1 MQFAKVNDIV
11 VHYDLRWNG
20 NDKPVL
26 VFINSLGT
34 DFRIWNKVRARLG
47 HDVSTLVYDKRG
59 HGLSDIGKTPYTI
72 ELLAQDLIALLD
84 RLSIHKAVIYGLSVG
99 GLIAQGLYAARP
111 DLVAGLVLSN
121 TAHKIGTPEM
131 WNARIDAIMQNGLA
145 SILDATMPRWFT
157 AAYRRPDN
165 AATRLIATCS
175 PVSRWKAMPPP
186 ARPFAM
192 RISRRQPTKFP
203 CRSGASPGIRTAR
216 HPPLWYK
223 SWRASSP
230 AQFSPRSPIAAT
242 SPASSSRMPILRCC
256 GIFSH
261 IIYCM
266 ENE

>member
-84 RLSIHKAVIYGLSVG
+84 RLSIHKAVICGLSVG

-145 SILDATMPRWFT
+145 STFWMQPCHAGSPQPIAGRIMP
-157 AAYRRPDN
+157 P
-165 AATRLIATCS
+165 TRLIATCS

-192 RISRRQPTKFP
+192 RISRRQPQNFRAGPVRRRGSGRLDTP
-203 CRSGASPGIRTAR
+203 HSGTRAGEPHPRRSFLPDR
-216 HPPLWYK
+216 
-223 SWRASSP
+223 
-230 AQFSPRSPIAAT
+230 Q
-242 SPASSSRMPILRCC
+242 
-256 GIFSH
+256 
-261 IIYCM
+261 
-266 ENE
+266 

>member
-1 MQFAKVNDIV
+1 M
-11 VHYDLRWNG
+11 
-20 NDKPVL
+20 
-26 VFINSLGT
+26 
-34 DFRIWNKVRARLG
+34 RARLG

-84 RLSIHKAVIYGLSVG
+84 RLSIHKAVICGLSVG

-111 DLVAGLVLSN
+111 DLWRASFFPTRRTRSARPKCGMPASMQSCRTGLPAFWMQPCHAGSPQPI
-121 TAHKIGTPEM
+121 AG
-131 WNARIDAIMQNGLA
+131 RI
-145 SILDATMPRWFT
+145 MP
-157 AAYRRPDN
+157 P
-165 AATRLIATCS
+165 TRLIATCS